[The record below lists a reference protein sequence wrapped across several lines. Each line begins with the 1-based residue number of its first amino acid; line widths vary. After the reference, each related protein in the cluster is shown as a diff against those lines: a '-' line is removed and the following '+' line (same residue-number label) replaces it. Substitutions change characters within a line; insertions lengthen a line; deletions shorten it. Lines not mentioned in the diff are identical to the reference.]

1 MSTVKKRTPKKSTAR
16 RPMAKKALYGVL
28 YVDSE
33 TREKVYTLI
42 SAASE
47 KDARLG
53 VLWFDP
59 GRSPHHKILK
69 VRKGPIPAAQRTGY
83 IYIGRTPAS

>member
-1 MSTVKKRTPKKSTAR
+1 MKKRTT
-16 RPMAKKALYGVL
+16 KKALYGVL
-28 YVDSE
+28 YLDSE
-33 TREKVYTLI
+33 TGERLYTLI

-47 KDARLG
+47 KDARVG

-69 VRKGPIPAAQRTGY
+69 VRKGPIPASQRVGY
-83 IYIGRTPAS
+83 TYIGRTPAS